1 MKGQEVYTI
10 RSIKKGFVLC
20 LKLTVI
26 FGVLFSVVFTQTTLY
41 GIGMSFAISGLY
53 CFGLGFGNGFINHYL
68 SQKWDWITETNQRV
82 SAGIIATILYT
93 VPVVL
98 GIDYV
103 VFIIINGN
111 NPADF
116 FKENFLW
123 IHLFYIILSLG
134 ISTFLHARGFMIN
147 WKAAMT
153 KQTTKQEIVAKT
165 ETAKFES
172 LKSQIDPHF
181 LFNSLNV
188 LTSLIGENPAQAEKF
203 TTKLSKVYRY
213 VLEQRNKELTPLEEE
228 LKFAKT
234 YMELLG
240 MRFEDAVKFTIPST
254 VNNKDLKIVPLSLQL
269 LLENAVKHNVVS
281 SAKPLEIN
289 IFEHDGFLH
298 IENNINPKETIGKS
312 TKVGLR
318 NIADRYG
325 LITNKRVIIE
335 NNNKTFKVSLPLLT
349 KTNNMY
355 QDDLENSKYVRA
367 VERVEKLKEF
377 YQNLASY
384 CLVIPFLIFINLRFS
399 PGFYWFWFPVFGWG
413 IGLTFHFLEVNNY
426 NIFLGK
432 NWEERKIK
440 ELMDNNKNK
449 YN

>member
-1 MKGQEVYTI
+1 MKVQENYITKN
-10 RSIKKGFVLC
+10 IKKGVVLC
-20 LKLTVI
+20 LKLTII
-26 FGVLFSVVFTQTTLY
+26 FGVLFSLFFGQTTLY

-53 CFGLGFGNGFINHYL
+53 CFGLGFGNGFINRYL
-68 SQKWDWITETNQRV
+68 SQKWDWITQTNQRV
-82 SAGIIATILYT
+82 SAGIISTILYT
-93 VPVVL
+93 IPVVL
-98 GIDYV
+98 GINYV
-103 VFIIINGN
+103 VFIIINN
-111 NPADF
+111 NDPTDF
-116 FKENFLW
+116 FKGNFFW

-153 KQTTKQEIVAKT
+153 KQTNKQEIVAKT

-228 LKFAKT
+228 LRFAKT
-234 YMELLG
+234 YMELLE

-254 VNNKDLKIVPLSLQL
+254 INKNDLKIVPLSLQL

-281 SAKPLEIN
+281 SAKPLKIS
-289 IFEHDGFLH
+289 IFEQDGFLH
-298 IENNINPKETIGKS
+298 IENNINPKEAIEKS
-312 TKVGLR
+312 TKVGLK

-325 LITNKRVIIE
+325 LITDKRVIIE
-335 NNNKTFKVSLPLLT
+335 NNNKIFKVSLPLLT
-349 KTNNMY
+349 KTTNIMY
-355 QDDLENSKYVRA
+355 QDNLENSKYVRA

-377 YQNLASY
+377 YQNLISY

-399 PGFYWFWFPVFGWG
+399 PGFHWFWFPIFGWG
-413 IGLTFHFLEVNNY
+413 IGLIFHFLEVNNY
-426 NIFLGK
+426 TVFLGK
-432 NWEERKIK
+432 DWEDRKIK
-440 ELMDNNKNK
+440 EIMNENKK
-449 YN
+449 Y